1 MSSTYSTITASVVQ
15 ISSSGALGS
24 MLSNLSSRT
33 VDPFSSAYFST
44 KAYAHGVSR
53 DAHEETI
60 HQSRKNVIRNKFE
73 ISREFDLVSQ
83 LVVVIDVPTLT
94 AGSYVANLGPALIE
108 SATLSMGGHALAT
121 LTGGLIHCLE
131 ELGGN
136 PGKAATELY
145 DVAETAPNSGDRR
158 AGSRLYVPMAFWFT
172 KSLSK
177 ALNLV
182 GSSFQ
187 RAYLDLT
194 MKSLA
199 SCIENDSNGAGAAY
213 GTDVPIHPMLGS
225 MDTTGANSGTGTGR
239 VTVDTHGITLNEADR
254 EAFSVVDQ
262 MTLMTEA
269 FTTTIDVSGDT
280 NLDVTTFGK
289 NLCYEII
296 VATQAIPQPGEEDGI
311 AYDTS
316 LNTLSMSISG
326 QSRLPEGIE
335 SQLYNKVMPFLHRS
349 QVPQD
354 VGIHSIPI
362 SFFPEDESVPDSHV
376 NLSKLD
382 SLTLRLNGNARATVF
397 LLCYNILVEA
407 RGMKARFFV

>member
-60 HQSRKNVIRNKFE
+60 HKSRKNVIRNKFE

-145 DVAETAPNSGDRR
+145 DVAADANDDRR

-194 MKSLA
+194 MKSLE

-225 MDTTGANSGTGTGR
+225 MDTTGAGTGSGTGR

-296 VATQAIPQPGEEDGI
+296 VATQGAAADGI
-311 AYDTS
+311 AYDTA

-335 SQLYNKVMPFLHRS
+335 SQLFNKVMPFLHHS

-354 VGIHSIPI
+354 IGIHSIPI

-382 SLTLRLNGNARATVF
+382 SLTLRLNGTAKATVF

>member
-83 LVVVIDVPTLT
+83 LVVVIDVPALT
-94 AGSYVANLGPALIE
+94 AGSYVDNLGPALIE

-145 DVAETAPNSGDRR
+145 DVEDATTP
-158 AGSRLYVPMAFWFT
+158 SRLYVPMQFWFT

-199 SCIENDSNGAGAAY
+199 SCASNDAAF

-225 MDTTGANSGTGTGR
+225 MDTTGAGTGSGTGR

-262 MTLMTEA
+262 MTLMTEMH
-269 FTTTIDVSGDT
+269 TTTVNVVNEESV
-280 NLDVTTFGK
+280 DVTTFGK

-296 VATQAIPQPGEEDGI
+296 VASQDSNEDGI
-311 AYDTS
+311 NYDTA
-316 LNTLSMSISG
+316 LDTISMSISG
-326 QSRLPEGIE
+326 QSRMPENIE
-335 SQLYNKVMPFLHRS
+335 AQLYNKVMPFLHHS
-349 QVPQD
+349 QVPQQK
-354 VGIHSIPI
+354 GIHSLPF
-362 SFFPEDESVPDSHV
+362 SFYPEDESVPDSQA
-376 NLSKLD
+376 NISKLD
-382 SLTLRLNGNARATVF
+382 SLKVTLKGNARVTFFV
-397 LLCYNILVEA
+397 LGYNILVEA
-407 RGMKARFFV
+407 RGMKAKFFV